1 MNKRSVTRRS
11 VLKTITALGVVASG
25 WLNPLLSFAR
35 ESKPDL
41 LQPFKGI
48 LVWRSDPAWLRWFW
62 GMTWYSIKPRRF
74 PAVIAQPQDAGDI
87 QLLLAYAAQAGH
99 QVALRS
105 SGHNITH
112 SPLRHNAVTIDL
124 SLFNSIDIDAG
135 SKTAWAGPGVF
146 SQQLNEETFQ
156 HGLVFPGAH
165 TGFVTLG
172 GFLLGGGM
180 GWNMPAYG
188 MGCASVLAAELML
201 ADGRIVTASAT
212 ENPDLFW
219 AIRGVGPGF
228 FAVVLRY
235 KLQLHPAPAAVMN
248 TFYFPLDRLGS
259 AIEEVLTLLPANNQR
274 SEILGALGR
283 FSPPG
288 TPAAEQRWHYVLNVI
303 SFGATEE
310 AATAVAEIFNRSRLP
325 EICTLHSVHN
335 RSLNYLDLF
344 SALGAT
350 DAYST
355 SRTSETAFFTEHP
368 EKVLPVIAG
377 LLEQEAVDSRSF
389 GFSVIDTNPTVPEP
403 CSFTHWAP
411 HYVSWYLIGENQ
423 QDFAANERLMKKLN
437 AAIAPWASGYYINEI
452 DLSIAPEM
460 ARQCFSDEKWLRLN
474 ELREK
479 WDPEKLFFSYVTSDP
494 DH

>member
-1 MNKRSVTRRS
+1 M
-11 VLKTITALGVVASG
+11 
-25 WLNPLLSFAR
+25 
-35 ESKPDL
+35 
-41 LQPFKGI
+41 
-48 LVWRSDPAWLRWFW
+48 
-62 GMTWYSIKPRRF
+62 
-74 PAVIAQPQDAGDI
+74 
-87 QLLLAYAAQAGH
+87 
-99 QVALRS
+99 
-105 SGHNITH
+105 
-112 SPLRHNAVTIDL
+112 
-124 SLFNSIDIDAG
+124 
-135 SKTAWAGPGVF
+135 
-146 SQQLNEETFQ
+146 
-156 HGLVFPGAH
+156 
-165 TGFVTLG
+165 
-172 GFLLGGGM
+172 
-180 GWNMPAYG
+180 
-188 MGCASVLAAELML
+188 
-201 ADGRIVTASAT
+201 
-212 ENPDLFW
+212 
-219 AIRGVGPGF
+219 
-228 FAVVLRY
+228 
-235 KLQLHPAPAAVMN
+235 
-248 TFYFPLDRLGS
+248 
-259 AIEEVLTLLPANNQR
+259 
-274 SEILGALGR
+274 
-283 FSPPG
+283 
-288 TPAAEQRWHYVLNVI
+288 
-303 SFGATEE
+303 
-310 AATAVAEIFNRSRLP
+310 AEIFNRSRLP

-460 ARQCFSDEKWLRLN
+460 AKQCFSDEKWQRLN